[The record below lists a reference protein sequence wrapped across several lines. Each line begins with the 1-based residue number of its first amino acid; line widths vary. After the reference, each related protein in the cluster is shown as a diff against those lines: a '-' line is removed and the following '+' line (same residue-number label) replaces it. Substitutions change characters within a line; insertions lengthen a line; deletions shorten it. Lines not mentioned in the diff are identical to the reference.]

1 MAVKT
6 QNVQVTSDRY
16 TKISIGE
23 EGSFVNRDLVTVVVI
38 ESNTQPDVSQVG
50 DPLKFAKRYNYSLE
64 GENAIWGKAVVG
76 SASIGVTPAKV
87 PKTMRAVSNG
97 LRMPIKHSNSSRD
110 SHAISRIRR
119 TALVDMVGLVKVV
132 MPLFHMDRPNSLL
145 REVDFPDPCRIKVG
159 LEPLYKE
166 GGTGITSSPILFSE
180 EYIYDPASQVGF
192 AVLEIDLGTNVIPK
206 GQNYGIWTAYDNLK
220 TEAPWFLPY
229 SNKANSETDDTL
241 FETAITRW
249 PDDGTSSSGSW
260 ITDSG
265 MDVPDS
271 ISKQT
276 TVRDCYGPVAL
287 LCESSVDAWVLFGS
301 STLEGAYDNNQGDAR
316 GDENG
321 NRGWGDRLFSG
332 HYGLPFVNLA
342 KGSDKLGYLTAT
354 DTEVTPNRSNF
365 THRKAIAALCA
376 PTHVACTT
384 GSNDITSS
392 LTEQAFKDMFQQ
404 HLNEVKEVVLTATNF
419 YSATYTPK
427 ITWASPYMELADQ
440 TVKPVG
446 STGNDPLRQ
455 EINRWMRSGTG
466 DLEVDGFIDASF
478 ACESQDG
485 IGKWQVDGVTAKL
498 MTDDGTHPNAF
509 GASKIANDARVITY
523 YK

>member
-1 MAVKT
+1 MIYEFNSEYLKLS
-6 QNVQVTSDRY
+6 TS
-16 TKISIGE
+16 K
-23 EGSFVNRDLVTVVVI
+23 
-38 ESNTQPDVSQVG
+38 
-50 DPLKFAKRYNYSLE
+50 
-64 GENAIWGKAVVG
+64 
-76 SASIGVTPAKV
+76 SATI
-87 PKTMRAVSNG
+87 RAVSSG
-97 LRMPIKHSNSSRD
+97 LRLPVKHSESSRD
-110 SHAISRIRR
+110 SHAVSRIRR
-119 TALVDMVGLVKVV
+119 KALVDMSGIVKFV

-145 REVDFPDPCRIKVG
+145 REVDFPDPCRVKVG
-159 LEPLYKE
+159 IEPLYKE
-166 GGTGITSSPILFSE
+166 GSAGIASSLILFSE

-192 AVLEIDLGTNVIPK
+192 VVLEIDLGDNVIPK

-249 PDDGTSSSGSW
+249 PDDGTSNSGSW
-260 ITDSG
+260 ITESG

-276 TVRDCYGPVAL
+276 IVRDCYGPVAL
-287 LCESSVDAWVLFGS
+287 LCNSSADAWVLFGS

-321 NRGWGDRLFSG
+321 NRGWGDRLITG
-332 HYGLPFVNLA
+332 RYGLPLVNLA

-392 LTEQAFKDMFQQ
+392 LTEQAFDDMFHQ
-404 HLNEVKEVVLTATNF
+404 HLNEIKDVVPTATKF

-427 ITWASPYMELADQ
+427 IDWSSPYVALGDQ
-440 TVKPVG
+440 TIKPIG
-446 STGNDPLRQ
+446 STGNNPLR
-455 EINRWMRSGTG
+455 EELNRWMRENTG
-466 DLEVDGFIDASF
+466 DLTIDGYIDAAL
-478 ACESQDG
+478 ACES
-485 IGKWQVDGVTAKL
+485 IIELGKWKVDGTTPKWL
-498 MTDDGTHPNAF
+498 TDDGTHPNAV
-509 GASKIANDARVITY
+509 GASRIASDASVITY
-523 YK
+523 Y